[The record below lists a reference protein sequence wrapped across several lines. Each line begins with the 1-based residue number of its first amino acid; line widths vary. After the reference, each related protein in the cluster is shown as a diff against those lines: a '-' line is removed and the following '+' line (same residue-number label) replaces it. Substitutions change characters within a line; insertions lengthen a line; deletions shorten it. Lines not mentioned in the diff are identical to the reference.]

1 MQFLDEWL
9 VPTVEPLL
17 PADALAALRQEVAPA
32 PVSLWETAVQRRM
45 VTDDQ
50 VLGAIAARFRL
61 PVADLSQVDARVTG
75 VIPEQLARRFTVVPV
90 GQTDSYL
97 EVATANPFDIDAEKM
112 LAFATGREVRMLLA
126 SPGRLR
132 AKLDEIYRSGEEIV
146 SRLLAGIDEE
156 IEVKELSEEEAEY
169 ASAEEASQRPIIRL
183 VDMMLA
189 DGVVNRA
196 SDIHVEP
203 IEGGVVV
210 RYRIDGVLRQ
220 VMKVPR
226 NAGLPLISRIK
237 IMSGLDIADR
247 LRPQDGRA
255 RVSVNGEPVDLRVST
270 LPASLGEKVVIRILS
285 QRTTVL
291 NLESLGMHPDE
302 QEAVKRLLTHKE
314 GIILVTGPTGSGK
327 TTTLYSA
334 LRLVQNEGV
343 NIVTVEDPV
352 EYRLG
357 QNIVQVQVHDKA
369 GLTFASALRSI
380 LRQDPDVVLVGEI
393 RDKETAQIALQASLT
408 GHLVL
413 STLHTNDAPNAVT
426 RLVDMGMEPY
436 KIASALRGV
445 VAQRLMR
452 RLCKACFEP
461 REEPVP
467 ERLARFIPPG
477 TKLLRAVGCPECAM
491 TGYRGRFSI
500 MEVLTMNSELE
511 RRIGQGATADL
522 IAEAARANGMRS
534 LFDSGL
540 RHVLAGDSTL
550 EELLRVADVP
560 VEEEPRRA
568 PASPRSD
575 RPLRLPPQRRRLPRR
590 RSRIRRSRSTSRK
603 RWSWWRIPRTA
614 AAPAAAA
621 RGAGTCVLLVEDE
634 EQLRRVMKDLLEREG
649 YTVAEA
655 RDGVQA
661 LDQVDRLAPDV
672 IILDLNLPGHR
683 RLQRAG
689 PAPLPARHAGDSGH
703 GAHRQGRRGQ
713 RGAGVRA
720 GRRRL
725 HHQAVPGQGPV
736 GTARGGPRPPP
747 RLTRP
752 PLTATSSTPV
762 RPITRDST
770 GPGERFL
777 TQGRPGA
784 GEARRAGAGG
794 LHAPRAA
801 RPPKAQP
808 ERVPLRLP
816 ARAEAGGARAGRRR
830 AVAALSRVRARAG
843 WSSAW
848 RRTTAGC
855 PTAWWWATAPTS

>member
-17 PADALAALRQEVAPA
+17 PADALAALRQEVVPA
-32 PVSLWETAVQRRM
+32 PVSLWETAVQRRI

-50 VLGAIAARFRL
+50 VLGAIASRFRL
-61 PVADLSQVDARVTG
+61 PVADLSQVDARGTS

-146 SRLLAGIDEE
+146 SRLLAGMDEE
-156 IEVKELSEEEAEY
+156 AEVKELSEEEAEY
-169 ASAEEASQRPIIRL
+169 ATAEEASQRPIIRL

-189 DGVVNRA
+189 DGVVSRA

-255 RVSVNGEPVDLRVST
+255 RISVNGEPVDLRVST
-270 LPASLGEKVVIRILS
+270 LPASLGEKVVLRILS

-302 QEAVKRLLTHKE
+302 QEAVKRLLTNKE

-380 LRQDPDVVLVGEI
+380 LRQDPDVVLVGEV
-393 RDKETAQIALQASLT
+393 RDQETAQIALQASLT

-452 RLCKACFEP
+452 RLCKACVEP

-477 TKLLRAVGCPECAM
+477 TKLLRAVGCAECAM

-511 RRIGQGATADL
+511 RRIGQGLTADL
-522 IAEAARANGMRS
+522 IAEAARANGMGS
-534 LFDSGL
+534 LFASGL

-568 PASPRSD
+568 PAPRA
-575 RPLRLPPQRRRLPRR
+575 
-590 RSRIRRSRSTSRK
+590 
-603 RWSWWRIPRTA
+603 RTA
-614 AAPAAAA
+614 APPAGAPAAPPASAKTDSSLALDFAEELELVDDLSDGAGPAAAA

-661 LDQVDRLAPDV
+661 LDQVDRFAPDV
-672 IILDLNLPGHR
+672 IILDLNLPGIDGYNVLTQLR
-683 RLQRAG
+683 SR
-689 PAPLPARHAGDSGH
+689 PATRKI
-703 GAHRQGRRGQ
+703 
-713 RGAGVRA
+713 
-720 GRRRL
+720 
-725 HHQAVPGQGPV
+725 PV
-736 GTARGGPRPPP
+736 VV
-747 RLTRP
+747 
-752 PLTATSSTPV
+752 LTAKGDEDNEV
-762 RPITRDST
+762 RVFELGADDFITK
-770 GPGERFL
+770 PF
-777 TQGRPGA
+777 
-784 GEARRAGAGG
+784 RA
-794 LHAPRAA
+794 
-801 RPPKAQP
+801 K
-808 ERVPLRLP
+808 
-816 ARAEAGGARAGRRR
+816 
-830 AVAALSRVRARAG
+830 ALSARLEAVLGRHRA
-843 WSSAW
+843 
-848 RRTTAGC
+848 
-855 PTAWWWATAPTS
+855 